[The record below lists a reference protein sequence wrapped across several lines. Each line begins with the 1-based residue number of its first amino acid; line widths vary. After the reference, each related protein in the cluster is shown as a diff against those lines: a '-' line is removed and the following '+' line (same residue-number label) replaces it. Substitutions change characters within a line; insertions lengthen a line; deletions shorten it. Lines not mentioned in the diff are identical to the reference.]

1 MIQKLSEAEIEEAAA
16 AVERGAARLGG
27 GPTDQGW
34 VVRLRDGKLW
44 FHSWSPRDD
53 YSLDEEEREI
63 DGAELRAMLRR
74 YGRKVIL
81 KA

>member
-1 MIQKLSEAEIEEAAA
+1 MDRLSDEEIEAAAA
-16 AVERGAARLGG
+16 AVERGAAKLGG

-34 VVRLRDGKLW
+34 VVRAREGRLW
-44 FHSWSPRDD
+44 FKSWYARGD
-53 YSLDEEEREI
+53 SLDEEEREI

-81 KA
+81 KP